1 MRILFVGDVM
11 GTVGQTAIDEYL
23 PKLKRRYK
31 PQVTIVNGEN
41 ATRGRGINQQVY
53 KALLTA
59 GADVVTMGN
68 HTWDNNEIFDLIG
81 EAKKLVRPLN
91 FPAATTPGVGY
102 TVLKVNA
109 VQLAVINLQG
119 NVFMGQNLANP
130 FTTVQPLVDE
140 LRQTTPNIFIDF
152 HAETTSE
159 KEALAWYLDGQVSA
173 VVGTHTHVQ
182 TSDERVLP
190 AGTAF
195 LSDVGFTGP
204 YNGILGMT
212 RENVLERFLTQM
224 PTRFNVQEDSPAVLS
239 GCVIDVNERNGHAQ
253 KISRILINPDHPYFD
268 D

>member
-11 GTVGQTAIDEYL
+11 GNVGQTAVATYL

-41 ATRGRGINQQVY
+41 ATRGRGISQEVY
-53 KALLTA
+53 KDFLSA
-59 GADVVTMGN
+59 GADVITMGN
-68 HTWDNNEIFDLIG
+68 HTWDNNEIFDFIG
-81 EAKKLVRPLN
+81 GAKKLVRPLN
-91 FPAATTPGVGY
+91 FPPATTPGQGY
-102 TVLKVNA
+102 TVVKVNT
-109 VQLAVINLQG
+109 VKLAVINLQG
-119 NVFMGQNLANP
+119 NVFMGQNLADP
-130 FTTVQPLVDE
+130 FTTVQPLIAE

-190 AGTAF
+190 QGTAF

-212 RENVLERFLTQM
+212 RENVIQRFLEQM

-239 GCVIDVNERNGHAQ
+239 GCVIDVNEKTGHAQ
-253 KISRILINPDHPYFD
+253 KIQRILINPDHPYFD

>member
-11 GTVGQTAIDEYL
+11 GQVGQDAIATYL

-41 ATRGRGINQQVY
+41 ATRGRGISQQVY
-53 KALLTA
+53 KDFLSA
-59 GADVVTMGN
+59 GADVITMGN
-68 HTWDNNEIFDLIG
+68 HTWDNNEIFDFIG
-81 EAKKLVRPLN
+81 DAKKLVRPLN
-91 FPAATTPGVGY
+91 FPIATTPGKGY
-102 TVLKVNA
+102 TIVNVNTA
-109 VQLAVINLQG
+109 KLAVINLQG
-119 NVFMGQNLANP
+119 NVFMGQNLADP
-130 FTTVQPLVDE
+130 FTTVQPLVEE
-140 LRQTTPNIFIDF
+140 LRETTPNIFVDF

-159 KEALAWYLDGQVSA
+159 KEAMAWYLDGQVSA
-173 VVGTHTHVQ
+173 VIGTHTHVQ

-190 AGTAF
+190 EGTAF

-212 RENVLERFLTQM
+212 RENVIQRFLEQM

-239 GCVIDVNERNGHAQ
+239 GCVIDLDEKNGHAK
-253 KISRILINPDHPYFD
+253 KIQRVLINPDHPYFD

>member
-1 MRILFVGDVM
+1 MRILFIGDVM
-11 GTVGQTAIDEYL
+11 GNVGQTAIATYL

-41 ATRGRGINQQVY
+41 ATRGRGISEAVY
-53 KALLTA
+53 KDFLSA
-59 GADVVTMGN
+59 GADVITMGN
-68 HTWDNNEIFDLIG
+68 HTWDNNELFDFIAG
-81 EAKKLVRPLN
+81 AKKLVRPLN
-91 FPAATTPGVGY
+91 FPPATTPGQGY
-102 TVLKVNA
+102 TLVN
-109 VQLAVINLQG
+109 VNGVKLAVINLQG

-130 FTTVQPLVDE
+130 FTTVEPLVQE
-140 LRQTTPNIFIDF
+140 LRATTPNIFIDF

-159 KEALAWYLDGQVSA
+159 KEAMAWYLDGQVSA

-212 RENVLERFLTQM
+212 RENVIQRFLEQM
-224 PTRFNVQEDSPAVLS
+224 PTRFNVQEDSPAVVS
-239 GCVIDVNERNGHAQ
+239 GCVIDVDQRNGHAT
-253 KISRILINPDHPYFD
+253 KIQRVLINPDHPYFED
-268 D
+268 

>member
-11 GTVGQTAIDEYL
+11 GEVGQAAIATYL

-41 ATRGRGINQQVY
+41 ATKGRGINQDVY
-53 KALLTA
+53 KHFLTA
-59 GADVVTMGN
+59 GADVITMGN
-68 HTWDNNEIFDLIG
+68 HTWDNNEIFDFIG
-81 EAKKLVRPLN
+81 DAKKLVRPLN
-91 FPAATTPGVGY
+91 FPTETTPGSGY
-102 TVLKVNA
+102 TIVN
-109 VQLAVINLQG
+109 VNTEKLAVINVQG

-130 FTTVQPLVDE
+130 FLTVKPLVDE
-140 LRQTTPNIFIDF
+140 LCEQTPNIFIDL

-159 KEALAWYLDGQVSA
+159 KEAMAWYLDGQVSA
-173 VVGTHTHVQ
+173 VIGTHTHVQ
-182 TSDERVLP
+182 TSDNRVLP

-212 RENVLERFLTQM
+212 RENVIGRFLEQM

-239 GCVIDVNERNGHAQ
+239 GCVIDVDGKTGHAK
-253 KISRILINPDHPYFD
+253 KIERILINPDHPYFD

>member
-11 GTVGQTAIDEYL
+11 GNVGQTAVTTYL

-41 ATRGRGINQQVY
+41 ATRGRGINQEVY
-53 KALLTA
+53 KDILTA
-59 GADVVTMGN
+59 GADVITMGN
-68 HTWDNNEIFDLIG
+68 HTWDNNEIFDFING
-81 EAKKLVRPLN
+81 AKKLIRPLN
-91 FPAATTPGVGY
+91 FPPATTPGVG
-102 TVLKVNA
+102 
-109 VQLAVINLQG
+109 
-119 NVFMGQNLANP
+119 
-130 FTTVQPLVDE
+130 FTTVQPLVE
-140 LRQTTPNIFIDF
+140 QLREETPNIFIDF

-159 KEALAWYLDGQVSA
+159 KEAMAWYLDGQVSA

-190 AGTAF
+190 NGTAF

-212 RENVLERFLTQM
+212 RENVIQRFLEQM

-239 GCVIDVNERNGHAQ
+239 GCVIDVDGQSGRAK
-253 KISRILINPDHPYFD
+253 KIARILINPDHPYFD